1 MAQREIWMESP
12 LHGERTRTQELA
24 ALEKLALSLLVDGV
38 QIEKV
43 TKEYQ
48 IGTQVRLRVLI
59 SADTMQPITDSYN
72 AMREPFGLLFEGGR
86 MH

>member
-43 TKEYQ
+43 TKEC
-48 IGTQVRLRVLI
+48 R
-59 SADTMQPITDSYN
+59 
-72 AMREPFGLLFEGGR
+72 
-86 MH
+86 